1 MHRSRL
7 ACVGIVVLGVW
18 AATVYGQPRQGMGAM
33 GPGRMMEDGPGMLL
47 PLVLKGIDLTEE
59 QEKQVNEIIA
69 AHRATFRTLFGEL
82 QAAHRDMADRLFAP
96 GSVQAEDLT
105 PQVQQVAKLR
115 EQLMQEG
122 LKVTLEMRGLLT
134 PAHLAKA
141 AEIKDRMRALHTE
154 MRGLFREKR

>member
-1 MHRSRL
+1 MHTSRL
-7 ACVGIVVLGVW
+7 VWVGIVVLSLW

-47 PLVLKGIDLTEE
+47 PLVLKGVDLTDA
-59 QEKQVNEIIA
+59 QEKQVHEIMT
-69 AHRATFRTLFGEL
+69 AHRATFRTLFSEL
-82 QAAHRDMADRLFAP
+82 QAAHKDLADQLFAP
-96 GSVQAEDLT
+96 GNVQVEDLT
-105 PQVQQVAKLR
+105 IQMQRMAKLR

-122 LKVTLEMRGLLT
+122 LKVAIEVRELLT
-134 PAHLAKA
+134 PEQLAKA